1 MDLYDQY
8 RFTPLELEFMAEN
21 ELIYVCPNVTIK
33 EPFEFLCGSFG
44 PFVAGVNV
52 CVPLWLALTLKDS
65 KKARIVL
72 PDWMQVGALERTIE
86 WEEENEEGGF
96 YPGDLP
102 FHYVE
107 TAEMILRGAEDDFAG
122 EGDSAERIS
131 DLIRTLIVI
140 REHKLVK
147 GVEAIL
153 KTTVS
158 GDYFDKN
165 TVQMDNASAMEVA
178 DLREGFMRVSVGGE
192 GEWGG
197 LSVFAGKPWSS
208 PRHSVRT
215 LTAHFHTLTHARAF
229 RTLTPNP
236 PGRPWIR

>member
-21 ELIYVCPNVTIK
+21 ELITVCPNVTIR
-33 EPFEFLCGSFG
+33 EPFQFLCGSFG

-52 CVPLWLALTLKDS
+52 SVPLWLALTLKDS

-72 PDWMQVGALERTIE
+72 PDWMQAGALERTIE
-86 WEEENEEGGF
+86 WEEENEDGGF
-96 YPGDLP
+96 SGDLP

-178 DLREGFMRVSVGGE
+178 DLREGFMRVS
-192 GEWGG
+192 
-197 LSVFAGKPWSS
+197 
-208 PRHSVRT
+208 
-215 LTAHFHTLTHARAF
+215 
-229 RTLTPNP
+229 
-236 PGRPWIR
+236 